1 MTNNDKMTN
10 NDSETDPSMMNS
22 LVRDRLLDRIVSLA
36 SRGAITPSQQK
47 YLNSLISTGDGN
59 NQEEKVFVP
68 QPPPEKDMTKHSSVR
83 RLTDNNNTGGGE
95 DIVVVGDDDD
105 DKNSVSIKLGKIV
118 KRYVGFVS

>member
-1 MTNNDKMTN
+1 MDASPAVNKMTN

-68 QPPPEKDMTKHSSVR
+68 KPPPEKDMKKHSSVR
-83 RLTDNNNTGGGE
+83 SLKYNNNTGGSGE
-95 DIVVVGDDDD
+95 GIVGGGDDDD
-105 DKNSVSIKLGKIV
+105 DKNSVSIKLGKNC
-118 KRYVGFVS
+118 